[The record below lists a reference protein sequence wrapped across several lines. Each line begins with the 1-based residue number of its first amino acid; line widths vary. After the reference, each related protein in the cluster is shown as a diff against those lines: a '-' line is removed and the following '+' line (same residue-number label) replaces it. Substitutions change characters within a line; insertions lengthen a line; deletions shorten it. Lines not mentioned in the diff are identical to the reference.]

1 MPQPIA
7 KLTNT
12 GNFLIN
18 GTYGF
23 DEATY
28 DLTSGYQKNLFTYSQ
43 QFNNPAVWAASGV
56 LQPAPL
62 GVAPDGSNTAV
73 LMSETADQN
82 TTHWFYRNVSPEIPY
97 ATYTLSCYFKPVSGD
112 RNFFLQILDAA
123 TGGAGGYSSVIS
135 NNNGT
140 LNSYLG
146 ATGDFSNGSGTIV
159 PVGNGWFRAII
170 TQTLG
175 RVSNNTVR
183 IGLFNNGA
191 QNYNGNGVSCMW
203 IWGAQIEAGTQA
215 TDYEPTGATAFVAI
229 PQGFTTRL
237 DPTGFYTIGSFDE
250 VSINPNTNSGT
261 NLFQYSTDLT
271 NTYWINYN
279 DISVATNA
287 TTAPDGTNTA
297 FLMTSIGTY
306 PNNRPANNIT
316 VLPYNYYTLS
326 SYVKYGNTAQCTI
339 GNEGGLGSSAI
350 ASFDLTNGTNTSLAY
365 NASNPII
372 KSVGNGWWRISVT
385 IYTSNYN
392 YIDPEPFRIGNYGG
406 QNTGEY
412 MYCWGPQLE
421 LGQVATD
428 YVPTGTNAAPT
439 APFVER
445 KSSTGLHRIAGAYD
459 EASLNPASG
468 YIKNYVS
475 YSQNFS
481 SIWSSGGGVYSNVL
495 ANVAMAPDG
504 TMTASKLVETA
515 NNNYHVLYQAPNNNG
530 IPGQVY
536 CNSIYVKAAER
547 YVFQMYAGGSSN
559 WSTTPSGTFNLLT
572 GTVLPGTFNLPA
584 FITPVGNGWYRCS
597 TQGICAYPPT
607 GGLSLST
614 NFGTCLPGTTNVV
627 YQGDGNSGIYIWG
640 AQMELSTLNAGP
652 STYIATGLNGSPLT

>member
-1 MPQPIA
+1 MVAPA
-7 KLTNT
+7 ARLTST

-28 DLTSGYQKNLFTYSQ
+28 DPGSTYSKNLCAYSQ
-43 QFNNPAVWAASGV
+43 SYVITGSVYTGWRVNYGSAIVKTNEI
-56 LQPAPL
+56 
-62 GVAPDGSNTAV
+62 APDGTPTA
-73 LMSETADQN
+73 ARIRFGQ
-82 TTHWFYRNVSPEIPY
+82 
-97 ATYTLSCYFKPVSGD
+97 YT
-112 RNFFLQILDAA
+112 
-123 TGGAGGYSSVIS
+123 YSSVS
-135 NNNGT
+135 TPFCWVPNLT
-140 LNSYLG
+140 LILS
-146 ATGDFSNGSGTIV
+146 AWVRVDSGTRSFFFS
-159 PVGNGWFRAII
+159 PNGGGFNASFTATSTW
-170 TQTLG
+170 T
-175 RVSNNTVR
+175 RVSVPAYANYTSYVDGIN
-183 IGLFNNGA
+183 LFVNDGRP
-191 QNYNGNGVSCMW
+191 GGEVL
-203 IWGAQIEAGTQA
+203 IWGMQIEIGNVV
-215 TDYEPTGATAFVAI
+215 TDYEPTGASAYVYI
-229 PQGFTTRL
+229 PPGFTTRL
-237 DPTGFYTIGSFDE
+237 DPTGFYTIGSLDE
-250 VSINPNTNSGT
+250 VSINQSSSYSQ
-261 NLFQYSTDLT
+261 NLLSYSQQLT
-271 NTYWINYN
+271 TGYGWGLTG
-279 DISVATNA
+279 ATA
-287 TTAPDGTNTA
+287 AYGSSAPDGTPTA
-297 FLMTSIGTY
+297 TLITEDTSVGNSHWDVNGNVY
-306 PNNRPANNIT
+306 IT
-316 VLPYNYYTLS
+316 PKTFYTLS
-326 SYVKYGNTAQCTI
+326 CYYKIYSGDRQFYFTTFDAGAPGGSSYAGVVISNDGKSFTSSYVTGFF
-339 GNEGGLGSSAI
+339 S
-350 ASFDLTNGTNTSLAY
+350 NGTYSIT
-365 NASNPII
+365 P
-372 KSVGNGWWRISVT
+372 VGNGWNRVVMT
-385 IYTSNYN
+385 FQTGPTPGLFLRFRLGLYNNGAQYYDGNGTSGLYV
-392 YIDPEPFRIGNYGG
+392 
-406 QNTGEY
+406 
-412 MYCWGPQLE
+412 WGPQFE
-421 LGQVATD
+421 LGTTATD
-428 YVPTGTNAAPT
+428 YVPTGAGAAPI

-445 KSSTGLHRIAGAYD
+445 KASTGLHRIAGAYD

-607 GGLSLST
+607 GGLILST
-614 NFGTCLPGTTNVV
+614 NFGTCLPGTTTVV

>member
-1 MPQPIA
+1 MVAPA
-7 KLTNT
+7 ARLTST

-28 DLTSGYQKNLFTYSQ
+28 DPGSTYSKNLCAYSQ
-43 QFNNPAVWAASGV
+43 SYVITGSVYTGWRVNYGSAIVKTNEI
-56 LQPAPL
+56 
-62 GVAPDGSNTAV
+62 APDGTPTA
-73 LMSETADQN
+73 ARIRFGQ
-82 TTHWFYRNVSPEIPY
+82 
-97 ATYTLSCYFKPVSGD
+97 YT
-112 RNFFLQILDAA
+112 
-123 TGGAGGYSSVIS
+123 YSSVTTPFCWVP
-135 NNNGT
+135 NLT
-140 LNSYLG
+140 LILS
-146 ATGDFSNGSGTIV
+146 AWVRVDSGTRSFV
-159 PVGNGWFRAII
+159 FSPNGGGFNASFTATSTW
-170 TQTLG
+170 T
-175 RVSNNTVR
+175 RVSVPAYANYKSYVDGIN
-183 IGLFNNGA
+183 LFVNDGIP
-191 QNYNGNGVSCMW
+191 GGEVL
-203 IWGAQIEAGTQA
+203 IWGMQIEIGNVV
-215 TDYEPTGATAFVAI
+215 TDYEPTGASAYVYI
-229 PQGFTTRL
+229 PPGFTTRL

-279 DISVATNA
+279 EISVLTNA

-339 GNEGGLGSSAI
+339 GNENGNGSSAI
-350 ASFDLTNGTNTSLAY
+350 ASFDLTNGTNTNLAY

-385 IYTSNYN
+385 IYTANYN
-392 YIDPEPFRIGNYGG
+392 YMDPEPFRIGNYGG

-515 NNNYHVLYQAPNNNG
+515 NNNYHVLYQTPNNNG

-559 WSTTPSGTFNLLT
+559 WSTTPGGTFNLLT

-607 GGLSLST
+607 GGLNLAT
-614 NFGTCLPGTTNVV
+614 NFGTCLPGTTTVV